1 MTLSSKTLGKSTTGA
16 KKKPFNMRTKSGS
29 SANPMRSPEGV
40 RQRGGN
46 LRDKATINR
55 LNMYKGGKPIR
66 TNDGKVSLLF
76 EKSCKLCRMC
86 WAGL

>member
-66 TNDGKVSLLF
+66 TNDGKVRATASF
-76 EKSCKLCRMC
+76 
-86 WAGL
+86 